1 MGSESYYDVLGV
13 PRNATETDIKKAY
26 RNLAKKYHPDV
37 CKEAGAEEK
46 FKSINEAYAVLSD
59 ESKRRQYDQLGHE
72 NFTNASKGSYGGG
85 PGGAGFNA
93 DFSGFGDIFDSFF
106 GAGGRRSGPRQGDDL
121 LMRIQISLEDAVFGA
136 QKEIEVMH
144 TEQCPDCDGVG
155 SSTKK
160 TMTCPKC
167 GGTGQI
173 KQVRN
178 SIFGQMV
185 TASPCPNCGGRG
197 KIPES
202 VCRKC
207 NGTGRTKVRR
217 KVTVHVPPGIESG
230 MRLRMEGY
238 GEAGDYGAPN
248 GDLYIEVRVMPN
260 SRFDREDDNLVTQ
273 YEITPAQA
281 ALGCEV
287 LIETLDKKKVSLKVP
302 AGISY
307 GTRLRIPGEG
317 VRRRGNFGSLLVR
330 IVIATPKKL
339 SATERELYE
348 QLLAA
353 EGNAP
358 KDTKE
363 PKESRSSPGPD
374 APKEEKKKKRGFFK

>member
-1 MGSESYYDVLGV
+1 MGSDSYYDVLGV
-13 PRNATETDIKKAY
+13 PRNATDTDIKKAY

-37 CKEAGAEEK
+37 CKDDKAEEK
-46 FKSINEAYAVLSD
+46 FKSINEAYATLSD

-72 NFTNASKGSYGGG
+72 NFTNASKGSYGG
-85 PGGAGFNA
+85 PGGGGFNA

-106 GAGGRRSGPRQGDDL
+106 GGGGGGRRAGPRQGDDL

-144 TEQCPDCDGVG
+144 TEQCPDCDGTG

-160 TMTCPKC
+160 TTTCPKC

-178 SIFGQMV
+178 SLFGQMV
-185 TASPCPNCGGRG
+185 TAAPCPNCGGRG

-217 KVTVHVPPGIESG
+217 KITVHVPPGIESG

-238 GEAGDYGAPN
+238 GEAGEYGAQN
-248 GDLYIEVRVMPN
+248 GDLYVEVRVLSN
-260 SRFDREDDNLVTQ
+260 SRFDRENDDLVTQ

-281 ALGCEV
+281 VLGCEV
-287 LIETLDKKKVSLKVP
+287 EIETLDKKRVSLRIP

-317 VRRRGNFGSLLVR
+317 VRRRGNIGSLLVR
-330 IVIATPKKL
+330 VVIVIPKKL
-339 SATERELYE
+339 SSAERALYE
-348 QLLAA
+348 QLLGVEGGSVPEA
-353 EGNAP
+353 ESDVPSKG
-358 KDTKE
+358 D
-363 PKESRSSPGPD
+363 SPRGS
-374 APKEEKKKKRGFFK
+374 KKKRGFFK